1 MGWGASYNHQQGLR
15 IWSWLRLCT
24 MLSGFQND
32 IVPLYILAC
41 ERALIG
47 AKEFLSELFLDTVI
61 NSESFIEFV
70 SLFSSSVVLINAA
83 FLCYKQM
90 NLFIQ
95 DYQIVCDQLFA
106 YEKFG
111 VLFNLPRSFTFGQ
124 RWTGLPV
131 RVRRDFTSA
140 IGIRKAGHGHSIYIT
155 SERGRENG
163 CVLLFLWESRCE
175 DCVCWGMTLKC
186 NTWRAGLDILQ
197 YDKLSTIRFRLL
209 CWGRRFTFFFPQVS
223 NYISPFELGYY

>member
-1 MGWGASYNHQQGLR
+1 
-15 IWSWLRLCT
+15 

-47 AKEFLSELFLDTVI
+47 AKVTIGAKEFLSELFFDTVI
-61 NSESFIEFV
+61 NSGSFVEFL

-90 NLFIQ
+90 NLSIQ
-95 DYQIVCDQLFA
+95 DYQIACDQLFA

-124 RWTGLPV
+124 R
-131 RVRRDFTSA
+131 
-140 IGIRKAGHGHSIYIT
+140 
-155 SERGRENG
+155 
-163 CVLLFLWESRCE
+163 
-175 DCVCWGMTLKC
+175 
-186 NTWRAGLDILQ
+186 
-197 YDKLSTIRFRLL
+197 
-209 CWGRRFTFFFPQVS
+209 
-223 NYISPFELGYY
+223 